1 MNLALTV
8 LNDLPDEMEWAL
20 GGGTALSLYLNHRVS
35 FDVDIF
41 LEHPRA
47 LKELITNTKIK
58 QITPD
63 WEYPGNYLKLILSE
77 GEIDFIL
84 ASNVTE
90 TPHQFHSFQGSQIP
104 IESPEEIIAKKIKYR
119 GSQFTLR
126 DTFDLAATIHSRPN
140 ILDSLSEI
148 IELDNTIPKVLQRI
162 QFLKANQESFKID
175 MILTGKKYLLKK
187 MFDICIESL
196 NQYTGT

>member
-1 MNLALTV
+1 M
-8 LNDLPDEMEWAL
+8 
-20 GGGTALSLYLNHRVS
+20 GGGTALSLYLKHRVS
-35 FDVDIF
+35 YDVDIF

-47 LKELITNTKIK
+47 LKELIINAKTKK
-58 QITPD
+58 ITSD
-63 WEYPGNYLKLILSE
+63 WEFPGNYLKLILSE

-90 TPHQFHSFQGSQIP
+90 EPHQLHDFQGSQIP

-140 ILDSLSEI
+140 ILDSLSGI
-148 IELDNTIPKVLQRI
+148 VELDDTIPKVLQRI
-162 QFLKANQESFKID
+162 QFLKTNEKSFKKGI
-175 MILTGKKYLLKK
+175 ILTDKKFLLKK
-187 MFDICIESL
+187 MFDICIDGL
-196 NQYTGT
+196 ILTLK